1 MILNTTSHIYLKF
14 NGTIIPGSF
23 QDKKQNQKAVKFLHP
38 KCNHF
43 DTPII
48 FHVQII

>member
-14 NGTIIPGSF
+14 NGTIIPG
-23 QDKKQNQKAVKFLHP
+23 KKQNQKAVKFLHP